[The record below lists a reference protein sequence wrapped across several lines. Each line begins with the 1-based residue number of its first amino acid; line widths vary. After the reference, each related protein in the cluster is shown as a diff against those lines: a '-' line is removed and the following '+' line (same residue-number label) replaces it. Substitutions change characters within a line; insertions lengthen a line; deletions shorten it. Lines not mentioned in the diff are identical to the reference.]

1 VILKIEILIENIY
14 CLSKGFRVISQA
26 KLRDMS
32 IREKLKKHY
41 SDVDHCLKKF
51 DDISI
56 LNEDNE
62 DFSKIHNGQKERL
75 DNPDYHLLVAG
86 NWHFFNVENFFY
98 LSPLGGK

>member
-32 IREKLKKHY
+32 MREKLKKHY
-41 SDVDHCLKKF
+41 SNVDHCLKKF
-51 DDISI
+51 DDILI
-56 LNEDNE
+56 LNQHIE
-62 DFSKIHNGQKERL
+62 DFFKIHNGQKERL

-86 NWHFFNVENFFY
+86 NWHFFSVENFF
-98 LSPLGGK
+98 LFTSTGR